1 MNRIRKALVVDDDD
15 DVLRLCKVSLQT
27 FTRWK
32 VDVASDAAGALGAA
46 RREPPDVILLDVMM
60 PDGGGL
66 AIMGQLKGES
76 ATAGIP
82 VVLMTAAD
90 SLDPDGALG
99 AAGVIQKPFD
109 PAALPEQILRIMERR
124 SP

>member
-1 MNRIRKALVVDDDD
+1 MNRIKKALVVDDDD

-27 FTRWK
+27 FTPWE
-32 VDVASDAAGALGAA
+32 VDVASDAEGALGAA

-66 AIMGQLKGES
+66 AIMDQLKGDG
-76 ATAGIP
+76 ATASIP

-90 SLDPDGALG
+90 TLDAEGASA
-99 AAGVIQKPFD
+99 AAGVISKPFD
-109 PAALPEQILRIMERR
+109 PAALPEQILRIVDGR